1 VSKLSNLLVS
11 AQTRGLGATAGAALG
26 AGLGAVQRV
35 LGQRFVERR
44 IHDYKMLLDLDDRGI
59 SRTLLLFGERE
70 LEHKIMLERVLK
82 PGMTV
87 LDIGANIGYY
97 ALMELC
103 LIKPGGTLIAIEPSP
118 SNVALLKRNLA
129 LNGHGGIEIHEMAI
143 SNQISKRKFFISEMS
158 NLNTFHDT
166 GTGSLHLKGEAIEVE
181 TTTVPAVLRGRRP
194 DLVRMDVEGH
204 EVEVLDGMLP
214 AIRENAMAPMVI
226 FETHLSRYSAEHDI
240 GRPLREMFA
249 LGYKVLLAGS
259 SSARGTKTAIGHGY
273 TPVATLR
280 SDGDDRAI
288 FENIAP
294 DHALDMITRTGGLR
308 TVLLAPAKAG

>member
-1 VSKLSNLLVS
+1 VSKISNLLVS
-11 AQTRGLGATAGAALG
+11 ARTRGLGATAGAALG
-26 AGLGAVQRV
+26 AGLGGLQRL

-44 IHDYKMLLDLDDRGI
+44 IYDYKMLLDLDDYGI

-97 ALMELC
+97 ALMELRM
-103 LIKPGGTLIAIEPSP
+103 IAPGGMLIAVEPSP

-129 LNGHGGIEIHEMAI
+129 LNGYDGIEVHAMAV
-143 SNQISKRKFFISEMS
+143 SNRVSKRKFYISEMS

-166 GTGSLHLKGEAIEVE
+166 GTGSLHLKGESIEVE
-181 TTTVPAVLRGRRP
+181 TTTIPAVMRGRRP

-204 EVEVLDGMLP
+204 EVEVLDGLLP
-214 AIRENAMAPMVI
+214 AIRDGAMAPMVI
-226 FETHLSRYSAEHDI
+226 FETHLSRYSADHDI

-273 TPVATLR
+273 TPVTALR

-288 FENIAP
+288 FESIAP

-308 TVLLAPAKAG
+308 TVLLAPAG

>member
-1 VSKLSNLLVS
+1 
-11 AQTRGLGATAGAALG
+11 
-26 AGLGAVQRV
+26 
-35 LGQRFVERR
+35 
-44 IHDYKMLLDLDDRGI
+44 
-59 SRTLLLFGERE
+59 
-70 LEHKIMLERVLK
+70 
-82 PGMTV
+82 
-87 LDIGANIGYY
+87 
-97 ALMELC
+97 
-103 LIKPGGTLIAIEPSP
+103 
-118 SNVALLKRNLA
+118 
-129 LNGHGGIEIHEMAI
+129 
-143 SNQISKRKFFISEMS
+143 MS

-214 AIRENAMAPMVI
+214 AIRENTMAPMVI